1 MPLKEAFF
9 VAVGV
14 LTDLS
19 TFIFLE
25 LCCSGSL
32 DNGHAL
38 GFIVALIKGC
48 KLWGE
53 QSGHCNMDTGRKH
66 VFRPQY
72 ILQFLSIQCF
82 DNGSRLKSKG
92 LTEMRPWMD
101 DCDLDIILDQ
111 ASSEFQANV
120 TGSNDHGWTIL
131 LILDGC

>member
-9 VAVGV
+9 VAVVGV

-19 TFIFLE
+19 TFIFLK

-53 QSGHCNMDTGRKH
+53 QSGHA
-66 VFRPQY
+66 
-72 ILQFLSIQCF
+72 
-82 DNGSRLKSKG
+82 
-92 LTEMRPWMD
+92 MRPWID
-101 DCDLDIILDQ
+101 HCDLDIILDQ

-120 TGSNDHGWTIL
+120 AASNDHSWTIL